1 MGSVYR
7 ATGERQPARKLN
19 KQGRMTKPIVLLLA
33 LAVVLSVFLPALD
46 AASVRRRS
54 RNQSVSGRNR
64 LSSARNSRRA
74 SVRSFRA
81 RNNKLRRGRQEE
93 EELSG
98 YDYEA
103 EPADYDLAG
112 DASEVVEEEVA
123 AEASEAVED
132 EVAAE
137 ASDAVESSDI
147 PTWCDPAQ
155 NLAAFLLFPKLKCWC
170 VDNGYGPE
178 FGPYG
183 SGCPADDVDNAL
195 DAGASE
201 TVEEEVSLEDVLAED
216 GDDYV
221 EDAEAA
227 VEEARRRRGR
237 SQKRGRKQKKGRSQK
252 KGRKQRKGKAQQKR
266 RNQKKTKAQ

>member
-7 ATGERQPARKLN
+7 GTGERQPARKLN

-54 RNQSVSGRNR
+54 RN
-64 LSSARNSRRA
+64 SRRA

-93 EELSG
+93 EELA
-98 YDYEA
+98 DYEYVDV
-103 EPADYDLAG
+103 PLDYDLAG
-112 DASEVVEEEVA
+112 DASEV
-123 AEASEAVED
+123 VED

-147 PTWCDPAQ
+147 PTWCDPSQ

-183 SGCPADDVDNAL
+183 SGCPADDVDNSRCWSIRNSR
-195 DAGASE
+195 GG
-201 TVEEEVSLEDVLAED
+201 SLV
-216 GDDYV
+216 GGCSGG
-221 EDAEAA
+221 
-227 VEEARRRRGR
+227 RRSRL
-237 SQKRGRKQKKGRSQK
+237 
-252 KGRKQRKGKAQQKR
+252 
-266 RNQKKTKAQ
+266 

>member
-1 MGSVYR
+1 MGSVQGNR
-7 ATGERQPARKLN
+7 RETTSEKI

-54 RNQSVSGRNR
+54 RNQSVSG
-64 LSSARNSRRA
+64 RNSRRA

-112 DASEVVEEEVA
+112 DASEA
-123 AEASEAVED
+123 IED

-137 ASDAVESSDI
+137 ASDAAESSDI
-147 PTWCDPAQ
+147 PTWCDPSQ

-221 EDAEAA
+221 EDSEAA

-237 SQKRGRKQKKGRSQK
+237 SQK
-252 KGRKQRKGKAQQKR
+252 
-266 RNQKKTKAQ
+266 

>member
-7 ATGERQPARKLN
+7 GTGERQPARKLN

-54 RNQSVSGRNR
+54 RN
-64 LSSARNSRRA
+64 SRRA
-74 SVRSFRA
+74 SVRSFRT

-93 EELSG
+93 EELGG
-98 YDYEA
+98 YDYA
-103 EPADYDLAG
+103 
-112 DASEVVEEEVA
+112 DASEVVEEEVPADYDLA
-123 AEASEAVED
+123 ADASEIVED
-132 EVAAE
+132 KVAAE
-137 ASDAVESSDI
+137 ASDAVEASDI
-147 PTWCDPAQ
+147 PTWCDPSQ

-183 SGCPADDVDNAL
+183 FGCPAGDVDNAL

-216 GDDYV
+216 GVDYDYV
-221 EDAEAA
+221 DDI
-227 VEEARRRRGR
+227 
-237 SQKRGRKQKKGRSQK
+237 
-252 KGRKQRKGKAQQKR
+252 
-266 RNQKKTKAQ
+266 

>member
-1 MGSVYR
+1 MG
-7 ATGERQPARKLN
+7 TGRGRNNRERNISTKPN
-19 KQGRMTKPIVLLLA
+19 KGRMTKPIVLLLA

-54 RNQSVSGRNR
+54 
-64 LSSARNSRRA
+64 RNSRRA

-147 PTWCDPAQ
+147 PTWCDPSQ

-252 KGRKQRKGKAQQKR
+252 KGKRQRKG
-266 RNQKKTKAQ
+266 RNQRKG

>member
-1 MGSVYR
+1 MGSVQGNR
-7 ATGERQPARKLN
+7 RETTSEKI

-46 AASVRRRS
+46 EASVRRRS

-64 LSSARNSRRA
+64 LASARNSRRA

-93 EELSG
+93 EELA
-98 YDYEA
+98 DYEYVDV
-103 EPADYDLAG
+103 PLDYDLAG
-112 DASEVVEEEVA
+112 DASEI
-123 AEASEAVED
+123 VED

-147 PTWCDPAQ
+147 PTWCDPSQ

-221 EDAEAA
+221 EDSEAA

-252 KGRKQRKGKAQQKR
+252 KGKRQRKG
-266 RNQKKTKAQ
+266 RNQRKG

>member
-74 SVRSFRA
+74 SVRSFRT

-147 PTWCDPAQ
+147 PTWCDPSQ

-201 TVEEEVSLEDVLAED
+201 TVEEEVSLEDVLAEEGVD
-216 GDDYV
+216 YDYV
-221 EDAEAA
+221 DDIEAA
-227 VEEARRRRGR
+227 VAEASQRRGR
-237 SQKRGRKQKKGRSQK
+237 SQKRGRSSKKARSPKRGKNQKRGRSQ
-252 KGRKQRKGKAQQKR
+252 RK
-266 RNQKKTKAQ
+266 

>member
-7 ATGERQPARKLN
+7 GTGERQPARKLN

-54 RNQSVSGRNR
+54 RN
-64 LSSARNSRRA
+64 SRRA
-74 SVRSFRA
+74 SVRSFRT

-93 EELSG
+93 EELRG
-98 YDYEA
+98 YDYA
-103 EPADYDLAG
+103 
-112 DASEVVEEEVA
+112 DASEVVEEEVPADYDLA
-123 AEASEAVED
+123 ADASEIVED
-132 EVAAE
+132 KVAAE
-137 ASDAVESSDI
+137 ASDAVEASDI
-147 PTWCDPAQ
+147 PTWCDPSQ

-183 SGCPADDVDNAL
+183 SGCPAGDVDNAL

-216 GDDYV
+216 GVDYDYV
-221 EDAEAA
+221 DDI
-227 VEEARRRRGR
+227 
-237 SQKRGRKQKKGRSQK
+237 
-252 KGRKQRKGKAQQKR
+252 
-266 RNQKKTKAQ
+266 

>member
-1 MGSVYR
+1 MGSVQR
-7 ATGERQPARKLN
+7 NRRERTSEKI
-19 KQGRMTKPIVLLLA
+19 KQGRMTKPIILLSA

-54 RNQSVSGRNR
+54 RNQSVSARNR
-64 LSSARNSRRA
+64 LASARNSRRA

-93 EELSG
+93 EELA
-98 YDYEA
+98 DYEYVDV
-103 EPADYDLAG
+103 PLDYDLAG
-112 DASEVVEEEVA
+112 DASE
-123 AEASEAVED
+123 AVD
-132 EVAAE
+132 YEVAAE

-147 PTWCDPAQ
+147 PTWCDPSQ

-201 TVEEEVSLEDVLAED
+201 TVEEEVSLEDVLAEEGVD
-216 GDDYV
+216 YDYV
-221 EDAEAA
+221 DDIEAA
-227 VEEARRRRGR
+227 VAESEGGGEEARREEEARNEEGA
-237 SQKRGRKQKKGRSQK
+237 
-252 KGRKQRKGKAQQKR
+252 QRKGKSQRRVKSQKNGR
-266 RNQKKTKAQ
+266 S

>member
-1 MGSVYR
+1 MGSVQR
-7 ATGERQPARKLN
+7 NRRERTSEKI
-19 KQGRMTKPIVLLLA
+19 KQGRMTKPIILLLA

-54 RNQSVSGRNR
+54 RNQSVSGRSR
-64 LSSARNSRRA
+64 LASARNSRRA

-93 EELSG
+93 EELA
-98 YDYEA
+98 DYEYVDV
-103 EPADYDLAG
+103 PLDYDLAG
-112 DASEVVEEEVA
+112 DASEV
-123 AEASEAVED
+123 VED

-147 PTWCDPAQ
+147 PPWCDPSQ

-183 SGCPADDVDNAL
+183 SGCPAGDVDNAL

-201 TVEEEVSLEDVLAED
+201 TVEEEVSLEDVLAEEGVD
-216 GDDYV
+216 YDYV
-221 EDAEAA
+221 DDIE
-227 VEEARRRRGR
+227 
-237 SQKRGRKQKKGRSQK
+237 
-252 KGRKQRKGKAQQKR
+252 
-266 RNQKKTKAQ
+266 